1 MAGVL
6 FNGTDLKA
14 TYGFVV
20 NQDSERDT
28 AELDSRET
36 QLYDGMNGAH
46 IHDNGYKTRI
56 IKLAGQIYA
65 SSVSQLR
72 TNVNA
77 LKAFLSIA
85 RHETKQVVFPD
96 EPDRIYNC
104 KIYGRFVEGRVL
116 NGPVHN
122 ALVMTFGVNLIMPD
136 PFVAGEEQEID
147 FVGGG
152 AIENPGAVEIE
163 ASAILYGDTWSND
176 YGEADVINGGSV
188 SFTSANGHKYYS
200 SFGDEIIEGDGTEKT
215 VTNDSGDT
223 IDILIIDLT
232 KKGEL
237 APVMQE
243 EFGVTDADELTG
255 SQVREIVGDDYW
267 EGVRSV
273 GWNSQEGSE
282 DFGLSLEIDQ
292 SNSHFFL
299 HSAYVTYMDGETQKK
314 VVGGLYFTGELHGI
328 DDVRD
333 LLESNGTLTRNI
345 KREEKEADGSG
356 DLTLSGYLTGT
367 NCLVIRS
374 DGTCQKLAADSTVST
389 GWSSETVT
397 VLYVLEEAETE
408 TLVPFVLVDTTKHY
422 PEKLE
427 LIQGENHILTDSILT
442 YKVIYTPKYL

>member
-6 FNGTDLKA
+6 FDGTDLKA

-72 TNVNA
+72 INVNA
-77 LKAFLSIA
+77 LKAFLSTA
-85 RHETKQVVFPD
+85 RHETKAVVFPD

-116 NGPVHN
+116 NGPAHN

-136 PFVAGEEQEID
+136 PFVSGEEQEVD

-152 AIENPGAVEIE
+152 TIENPGAVEIE

-176 YGEADVINGGSV
+176 HGEADVINGGSV
-188 SFTSANGHKYYS
+188 SFTSVNGHKYYS

-243 EFGVTDADELTG
+243 EFGATDADELTG

-397 VLYVLEEAETE
+397 VLYVLEEAEAE

-427 LIQGENHILTDSILT
+427 LVQGENHILTDSILT

>member
-6 FNGTDLKA
+6 FDGIDLKA

-77 LKAFLSIA
+77 LKAFLSTA

-136 PFVAGEEQEID
+136 PFVSGEEQEVD
-147 FVGGG
+147 FVGSGT
-152 AIENPGAVEIE
+152 IENPGAVEIE

-176 YGEADVINGGSV
+176 HGEADVINGGSV

-215 VTNDSGDT
+215 VTNDLGDT

-273 GWNSQEGSE
+273 GWNSQSGLE

-345 KREEKEADGSG
+345 KREEKETDGSG

-374 DGTCQKLAADSTVST
+374 DGACQKLAADSSVST
-389 GWSSETVT
+389 GWNEETVT

-427 LIQGENHILTDSILT
+427 LVQGENHILTDSILT

>member
-314 VVGGLYFTGELHGI
+314 VVGGLYFSGELHGI

>member
-77 LKAFLSIA
+77 LKAFLSTA
-85 RHETKQVVFPD
+85 RQEAKQVVFPD

-136 PFVAGEEQEID
+136 PFVSGEEQEVD

-152 AIENPGAVEIE
+152 TIENPGAVEIE

-176 YGEADVINGGSV
+176 HGEADVINGGSV

-273 GWNSQEGSE
+273 GWNSQSGLE

-333 LLESNGTLTRNI
+333 LLESSGTLTRNI
-345 KREEKEADGSG
+345 KREEKETDGSG
-356 DLTLSGYLTGT
+356 DLTLSGHLTGT

-374 DGTCQKLAADSTVST
+374 DGACQKLAADSSVST
-389 GWSSETVT
+389 GWNEETVT
-397 VLYVLEEAETE
+397 VLYVLEEAEAE

-427 LIQGENHILTDSILT
+427 LVQGENHILTDSILT

>member
-6 FNGTDLKA
+6 FDGIDLKA

-65 SSVSQLR
+65 SSSSQLR
-72 TNVNA
+72 ENIRN
-77 LKAFLSIA
+77 LKAFLSTA
-85 RHETKQVVFPD
+85 RHEIKQVVFPD

-136 PFVAGEEQEID
+136 PFVNGEEQEID
-147 FVGGG
+147 LVGSGT
-152 AIENPGAVEIE
+152 IENPGVVEVE

-176 YGEADVINGGSV
+176 HGEADVINGGSV
-188 SFTSANGHKYYS
+188 SFTSINGHKYYS

-223 IDILIIDLT
+223 VDILIIDLT

-237 APVMQE
+237 APIMQV
-243 EFGVTDADELTG
+243 EFGATDADELTG
-255 SQVREIVGDDYW
+255 PQVREIAGDDYW

-273 GWNSQEGSE
+273 GWNSQSGSE
-282 DFGLSLEIDQ
+282 NFGLSLEISD
-292 SNSHFFL
+292 SNENFFL
-299 HSAYVTYMDGETQKK
+299 HSAYVAYMDGETQKK

-328 DDVRD
+328 DDIRD
-333 LLESNGTLTRNI
+333 QISSDGTLTKRI
-345 KREEKEADGSG
+345 KREEKETDGSG

-374 DGTCQKLAADSTVST
+374 DGACQKLSADSSVST
-389 GWSSETVT
+389 GWNEETVT
-397 VLYVLEEAETE
+397 VLYVLEEEEAE
-408 TLVPFVLVDTTKHY
+408 TLVPFVLVDTTKYY
-422 PEKLE
+422 PDKLE
-427 LIQGENHILTDSILT
+427 LVQGENCVLADSILA

>member
-6 FNGTDLKA
+6 FDGTDLKA

-77 LKAFLSIA
+77 LKVLLSTA
-85 RHETKQVVFPD
+85 RQETKQVVFPD

-136 PFVAGEEQEID
+136 PFVSGEEQEVD
-147 FVGGG
+147 FVGSGT
-152 AIENPGAVEIE
+152 IENPGAVEIE

-176 YGEADVINGGSV
+176 HGEADVINGGSV

-273 GWNSQEGSE
+273 GWNSQSGSE

-333 LLESNGTLTRNI
+333 LLESSGTLTRNI
-345 KREEKEADGSG
+345 KREEKETDGSG
-356 DLTLSGYLTGT
+356 DLTLSGHLTGT

-374 DGTCQKLAADSTVST
+374 DGACQKLAADSSVST
-389 GWSSETVT
+389 GWNEETVT
-397 VLYVLEEAETE
+397 VLYVLEEAEAE

-427 LIQGENHILTDSILT
+427 LVQGENHILTDSILT

>member
-46 IHDNGYKTRI
+46 IHDNGYKPRI

-65 SSVSQLR
+65 SSVSSLR

-77 LKAFLSIA
+77 LKAFLSTA
-85 RHETKQVVFPD
+85 RSEAKAVVFPD
-96 EPDRIYNC
+96 EPDRTYNC
-104 KIYGRFVEGRVL
+104 KIYGRFIEGRVL

-122 ALVMTFGVNLIMPD
+122 ALVMTFGCNLIMPD
-136 PFVAGEEQEID
+136 PFVSGEEQEID

-152 AIENPGAVEIE
+152 SVENPGAVEVEI
-163 ASAILYGDTWSND
+163 SAILYGDTWSND
-176 YGEADVINGGSV
+176 HGEADVINGGSV
-188 SFTSANGHKYYS
+188 SFTSVNGHKYYS

-215 VTNDSGDT
+215 VTNNSGET

-237 APVMQE
+237 APIMQE
-243 EFGVTDADELTG
+243 EFEVTDADELTG

-292 SNSHFFL
+292 SNDHFFL
-299 HSAYVTYMDGETQKK
+299 CTAYVTYMDGETQKK
-314 VVGGLYFTGELHGI
+314 VIGGLYFSGELHGI

-333 LLESNGTLTRNI
+333 QLESDGTLTRNI
-345 KREEKEADGSG
+345 KREEKETDGSG
-356 DLTLSGYLTGT
+356 NLSLSGYAAGT
-367 NCLVIRS
+367 NCIVIKS
-374 DGTCQKLAADSTVST
+374 DGTCQKLAASASVAT
-389 GWSSETVT
+389 GWDEETVT

-408 TLVPFVLVDTTKHY
+408 TLVPFVLVDATKHY
-422 PEKLE
+422 PAKLE
-427 LIQGENHILTDSILT
+427 LIQGENYILTDSILT
-442 YKVIYTPKYL
+442 YKVIFTPKYL

>member
-6 FNGTDLKA
+6 FDGIDLKA

-77 LKAFLSIA
+77 LKVLLSTA
-85 RHETKQVVFPD
+85 RQETKQVVFPD

-136 PFVAGEEQEID
+136 PFVSGEEQEVD
-147 FVGGG
+147 FVGSGT
-152 AIENPGAVEIE
+152 IENPGAVEIE

-176 YGEADVINGGSV
+176 HGEADVINGGSV
-188 SFTSANGHKYYS
+188 SFTSVNGHKYYS

-237 APVMQE
+237 APIIQE
-243 EFGVTDADELTG
+243 EFEVTDADELAG
-255 SQVREIVGDDYW
+255 PQVREIVGDDYW

-273 GWNSQEGSE
+273 GWNSQSGSE

-345 KREEKEADGSG
+345 KREEKETDGSG

-374 DGTCQKLAADSTVST
+374 DGACQKLAADSSVST
-389 GWSSETVT
+389 GWNEETVT

-408 TLVPFVLVDTTKHY
+408 TLVPFVLVDATKHY
-422 PEKLE
+422 PAKLE
-427 LIQGENHILTDSILT
+427 LIQGENYILTDSILT
-442 YKVIYTPKYL
+442 YKVIFTPKYL

>member
-6 FNGTDLKA
+6 FDGIDLKA

-65 SSVSQLR
+65 SSSSQLR
-72 TNVNA
+72 ENIRN
-77 LKAFLSIA
+77 LKAFLSTA
-85 RHETKQVVFPD
+85 RHEIKQVVFPD

-136 PFVAGEEQEID
+136 PFVSGEEQEVD
-147 FVGGG
+147 FVGSGT
-152 AIENPGAVEIE
+152 IENPGAVEIE

-176 YGEADVINGGSV
+176 HGEADVINGGSV
-188 SFTSANGHKYYS
+188 SFTSINTHKYYS
-200 SFGDEIIEGDGTEKT
+200 SFGDEIITGDGTLKT

-237 APVMQE
+237 APIMQA

-273 GWNSQEGSE
+273 GWNSQSGLE
-282 DFGLSLEIDQ
+282 DFGLSLEIDD
-292 SNSHFFL
+292 SNENFFL
-299 HSAYVTYMDGETQKK
+299 HSGYVTYMDGETERK
-314 VVGGLYFTGELHGI
+314 VVGGLSFSGELHGF
-328 DDVRD
+328 DDERD
-333 LLESNGTLTRNI
+333 ILLSDGTLTRNI
-345 KREEKEADGSG
+345 KREEKDTDGSG
-356 DLTLSGYLTGT
+356 NLALSGYAAGT
-367 NCLVIRS
+367 NCIVIRS
-374 DGTCQKLAADSTVST
+374 DGSCQKLAASASVST
-389 GWSSETVT
+389 GWVSETVT
-397 VLYVLEEAETE
+397 ALYVLETPETE
-408 TLVPFVLVDTTKHY
+408 TLTPFVLVDTTKHY

-442 YKVIYTPKYL
+442 YKVIFTPKYL

>member
-6 FNGTDLKA
+6 FDDTDLKA

-72 TNVNA
+72 TNANA
-77 LKAFLSIA
+77 LKAFLSTA
-85 RHETKQVVFPD
+85 RQEAKQVVFPD

-136 PFVAGEEQEID
+136 PFVSGEEQEVN

-152 AIENPGAVEIE
+152 TIENPGAVEIE

-176 YGEADVINGGSV
+176 HGEADVINGGSV
-188 SFTSANGHKYYS
+188 SFTSVNGHKYYS

-345 KREEKEADGSG
+345 KREEKETDGSG

>member
-6 FNGTDLKA
+6 FDGIDLKA

-72 TNVNA
+72 ANVNA
-77 LKAFLSIA
+77 LKAFLSTA

-136 PFVAGEEQEID
+136 PFVSGEEQEVD
-147 FVGGG
+147 FVGSGT
-152 AIENPGAVEIE
+152 IENPGAVEIE

-176 YGEADVINGGSV
+176 HGEADVINGGSV
-188 SFTSANGHKYYS
+188 SFTSVNGHKYYS

-237 APVMQE
+237 APIIQE
-243 EFGVTDADELTG
+243 EFEVTDADELAG
-255 SQVREIVGDDYW
+255 PQVREIVGDDYW

-273 GWNSQEGSE
+273 GWNSQSGSE

-299 HSAYVTYMDGETQKK
+299 HSAYVAYMDGETQKK

-328 DDVRD
+328 DDIRD
-333 LLESNGTLTRNI
+333 QISSDGTLTKRI
-345 KREEKEADGSG
+345 KREEKETDGSG

-367 NCLVIRS
+367 NCLAIRS
-374 DGTCQKLAADSTVST
+374 DGTCQKLASSASVST
-389 GWSSETVT
+389 GWNEETVT
-397 VLYVLEEAETE
+397 VLYALEEEETE

-442 YKVIYTPKYL
+442 YKVIFTPKYL

>member
-116 NGPVHN
+116 KGPVHN